1 VHARVREI
9 VPTLGA
15 DRPPSPDIA
24 FVGALLAS
32 GAVEYACAM
41 DVK

>member
-1 VHARVREI
+1 VALRAI

-24 FVGALLAS
+24 AL
-32 GAVEYACAM
+32 AVAIRNDDLTRATG
-41 DVK
+41 VTLL